1 MSDPYPAQP
10 NPSQPPSHPS
20 SQTSSASR
28 QTQHPVLAGLRPM
41 MLVWYLCAGLLG
53 GLVGLVGTIM
63 HRQWMPWILIV
74 ALLTVA
80 VAGVL
85 VRAWLGAG
93 GLIPYGIGWFVVVQ
107 VFAAQGPGGDIVM
120 PAQPISYVWMIGGMV
135 MIGVAAF
142 APRSWFRD

>member
-1 MSDPYPAQP
+1 MSDLHSAQP
-10 NPSQPPSHPS
+10 APS
-20 SQTSSASR
+20 SQPARQSSTGGPQRPAS
-28 QTQHPVLAGLRPM
+28 PVLRPM
-41 MLVWYLCAGLLG
+41 ALVWYLCAGLIG
-53 GLVGLVGTIM
+53 AFVGLVGTVM

-74 ALLTVA
+74 ALITVA

-93 GLIPYGIGWFVVVQ
+93 ALIPYGIGWFVMVQ
-107 VFAAQGPGGDIVM
+107 VFAAQGPGGDILM

-142 APRSWFRD
+142 APRSWFSD